1 MLSCVA
7 SSNVDDESNVV
18 ECETTGL
25 FDDFL
30 FFNFYAVSASPVG
43 NLSQPETVRFPIYP
57 KLLEEHG
64 WLSSTFVE
72 PISKKQYV
80 YSIYS
85 GQETSERG
93 FLVNNATCFAKLV
106 KIFTGVKKNETIV
119 VGRAPEKLT
128 QVDVVGGI
136 LLA

>member
-7 SSNVDDESNVV
+7 SSNVV
-18 ECETTGL
+18 ECETSGL
-25 FDDFL
+25 FEKFNTG

-57 KLLEEHG
+57 EMLEERG
-64 WLSSTFVE
+64 WLNSSFVE
-72 PISKKQYV
+72 PMSKKQYV

-93 FLVNNATCFAKLV
+93 FRVNNATCYAKLV
-106 KIFTGVKKNETIV
+106 KLFTGLNFNETIV